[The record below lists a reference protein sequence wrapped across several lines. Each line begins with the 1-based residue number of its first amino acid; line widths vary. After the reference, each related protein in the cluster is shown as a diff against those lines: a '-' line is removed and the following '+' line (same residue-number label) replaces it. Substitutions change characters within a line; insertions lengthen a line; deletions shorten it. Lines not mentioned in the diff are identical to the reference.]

1 MILCMY
7 WDMGSSFAT
16 VYGLNYIAFYLNYLY
31 CSLKCNTV
39 KLLLVITVVRYA
51 LSYAT
56 IKSECGVYGMLC
68 TLLRWLCI
76 FYYNCC
82 RYIIFSCRICKWL
95 KHKDTSSQIPW
106 NCFRNLEYIY
116 MYKPAK
122 MLHQLA
128 SKLNHTTDALCLY
141 YSQ

>member
-1 MILCMY
+1 M
-7 WDMGSSFAT
+7 
-16 VYGLNYIAFYLNYLY
+16 
-31 CSLKCNTV
+31 
-39 KLLLVITVVRYA
+39 RYA

-95 KHKDTSSQIPW
+95 KDKNRSCQIPW

-141 YSQ
+141 YSQQPHHLTKHGERNHQALGQASQLNLSLHQLLPTNSRSNARGTI